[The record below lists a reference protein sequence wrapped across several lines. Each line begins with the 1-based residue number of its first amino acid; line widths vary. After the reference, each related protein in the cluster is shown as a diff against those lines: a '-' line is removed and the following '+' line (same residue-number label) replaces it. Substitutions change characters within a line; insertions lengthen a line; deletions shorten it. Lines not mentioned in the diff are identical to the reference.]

1 MPGFPLL
8 PSTKKAR
15 RLLPAKPWRHAE
27 FVLRVGQSGGV
38 DRRRN
43 HRGPLFLRR
52 YLRVSKRR
60 QVAMQQQRD
69 PIEREN
75 PPCCEK
81 CGRLFGIR
89 EHTLSAEDLED
100 IRTNERHVPSITY
113 FLPRYCDRT

>member
-43 HRGPLFLRR
+43 HRGPLF
-52 YLRVSKRR
+52 YAVIYAFPNAR
-60 QVAMQQQRD
+60 QVAMRQQRD
-69 PIEREN
+69 AIEREN
-75 PPCCEK
+75 RPFCEK

-89 EHTLSAEDLED
+89 EHTLPAEDLED
-100 IRTNERHVPSITY
+100 IRINERQ
-113 FLPRYCDRT
+113 RTLDNLGIF